1 MKHAGFTRYCKNTQ
15 ITQHSV
21 EILGFSNIQI
31 LHEIN
36 PKESRSSK
44 IAVFDIVDMSSELS

>member
-44 IAVFDIVDMSSELS
+44 IAVFDIVLALN